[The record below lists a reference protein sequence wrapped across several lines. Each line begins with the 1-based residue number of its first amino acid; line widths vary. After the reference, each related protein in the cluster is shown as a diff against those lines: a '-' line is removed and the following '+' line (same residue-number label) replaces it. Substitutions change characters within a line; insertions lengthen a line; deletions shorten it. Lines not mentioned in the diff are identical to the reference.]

1 MIPEGQLDVLFS
13 SARPACRVY
22 FWMGRDRVNYERYR
36 IPTAPAPNVAK
47 HPSRFKVQVNRVQLA
62 VLLLRELIRYRG
74 DLPVVLSRPC
84 VYGVFSGP
92 TGGFLP
98 REQHCVGC
106 LRCTVQHPDIVQ
118 ILPNPA
124 HAGLGDSYFDSDKVA
139 TVLYE
144 AATGR
149 VPVRGAGYGGAFG
162 GSGWD
167 GMWTDMSEIVRP
179 TRDGIHGRET
189 ISTAVVIGR
198 IPRALEFDSA
208 GDLIDPMPPVV
219 TLPIPVLFDWIPDL
233 STQTTAL
240 RALQNAAGTL
250 QTLML
255 APPELA
261 LREGG
266 ACVPLVRPQEV
277 DRLLEGHPR
286 FGFVELHGWDRV
298 AYQRLHSALPDTVI
312 AVRLPLGQS
321 PLDLAA
327 HGVGVFHLAADYH
340 GRGTDQFALDAIRET
355 HDQLVKAG
363 LREQVTLIGSG
374 GFAAAEHVPKAI
386 IAGLDAVAL
395 DSALLIAFQARIVG
409 ELRRPG
415 EGGFQLPHFEEAW
428 GAQRIINLI
437 ASWRDQLLEVLGAMG
452 LRELR
457 RLRGEMGRA
466 MFQADLEREAFAG
479 IEGFEHGAP

>member
-1 MIPEGQLDVLFS
+1 
-13 SARPACRVY
+13 
-22 FWMGRDRVNYERYR
+22 MGRDGVSYERYR

-47 HPSRFKVQVNRVQLA
+47 HPSRFKVQVSRVQLA
-62 VLLLRELIRYRG
+62 ALLVRELVRYRG

-92 TGGFLP
+92 VGGFLP
-98 REQHCVGC
+98 REQLCVGC
-106 LRCTVQHPDIVQ
+106 LRCTVQHPDVVQ

-124 HAGLGDSYFDSDKVA
+124 HAALGDSYFDPDKVA

-189 ISTAVVIGR
+189 ISTAVAIGR
-198 IPRALEFDSA
+198 IPRALEFDPS
-208 GDLIDPMPPVV
+208 GDLIGPLPPVIN
-219 TLPIPVLFDWIPDL
+219 LPIPILFDWMPDL
-233 STQTTAL
+233 AMQPTAL
-240 RALQNAAGTL
+240 RALQIAAGTL

-255 APPELA
+255 APIELA
-261 LREGG
+261 LRQAG
-266 ACVPLVRPQEV
+266 ASVPLVKPPEL
-277 DRLLEGHPR
+277 DRLLEERYR
-286 FGFVELHGWDRV
+286 FGFVELDGWDPA
-298 AYQRLHSALPDTVI
+298 AYQRLRSALPDTVI

-321 PLDLAA
+321 PRDLAA

-355 HDQLVKAG
+355 HDQLVRTG

-374 GFAAAEHVPKAI
+374 GFTAAEHVPKAI
-386 IAGLDAVAL
+386 NAGLDAVAL
-395 DSALLIAFQARIVG
+395 DTALLIAWQARIVG
-409 ELRRPG
+409 ELRLPG
-415 EGGFQLPHFEEAW
+415 EGGFQLPSFEVAW
-428 GAQRIINLI
+428 GAQRVINLI

-457 RLRGEMGRA
+457 RLRGELGRA
-466 MFQADLEREAFAG
+466 MFQADLEQEAFAG
-479 IEGFEHGAP
+479 IEGFGHAAS

>member
-1 MIPEGQLDVLFS
+1 MS
-13 SARPACRVY
+13 
-22 FWMGRDRVNYERYR
+22 YERYR

-62 VLLLRELIRYRG
+62 ALLIRELVRYRG

-92 TGGFLP
+92 VGGFLP
-98 REQHCVGC
+98 REQLCVGC
-106 LRCTVQHPDIVQ
+106 LRCTVQHPDVVQ

-124 HAGLGDSYFDSDKVA
+124 HAALGDSYFDPDNVA

-189 ISTAVVIGR
+189 ISTAVTIGR
-198 IPRALEFDSA
+198 IPRALEFDPA
-208 GDLIDPMPPVV
+208 GDLIGPLPPVI
-219 TLPIPVLFDWIPDL
+219 TLPIPILFDWMPDL
-233 STQTTAL
+233 AMQPTAL
-240 RALQNAAGTL
+240 RALHSAADTL

-255 APPELA
+255 APTELA
-261 LREGG
+261 LRHGG
-266 ACVPLVRPQEV
+266 AYVPLVKPQEL
-277 DRLLEGHPR
+277 DRLLEERHR
-286 FGFVELHGWDRV
+286 FGLVELDGWDPA

-327 HGVGVFHLAADYH
+327 HGVGVFHLVADYH
-340 GRGTDQFALDAIRET
+340 GRGTDQFALDAIRGT
-355 HDQLVKAG
+355 HDQLVQAG

-374 GFAAAEHVPKAI
+374 GLTAAEHVPKAI

-395 DSALLIAFQARIVG
+395 DTALLIAWQARIAG
-409 ELRRPG
+409 ELRLPG
-415 EGGFQLPHFEEAW
+415 DGGFHLPSFEAAW

-457 RLRGEMGRA
+457 RLRGEIGRA

-479 IEGFEHGAP
+479 IEGFGHAAP

>member
-1 MIPEGQLDVLFS
+1 
-13 SARPACRVY
+13 
-22 FWMGRDRVNYERYR
+22 MGRDLMKYERYR

-47 HPSRFKVQVNRVQLA
+47 HPSRFKVRVSRVLLA
-62 VLLLRELIRYRG
+62 RLLLRELIRYRG

-98 REQHCVGC
+98 REQLCVGC
-106 LRCTVQHPDIVQ
+106 LRCTVEHPSVVQ

-124 HAGLGDSYFDSDKVA
+124 HAELGDSYFDSDKVA

-149 VPVRGAGYGGAFG
+149 VPVRGAGYGGGFG

-189 ISTAVVIGR
+189 ISTAVAIGR
-198 IPRALEFDSA
+198 IPRALEFDAA
-208 GDLIDPMPPVV
+208 GDLIGQVPPVM
-219 TLPIPVLFDWIPDL
+219 TLPIPILFDWMPDL
-233 STQTTAL
+233 AMQPTAL

-255 APPELA
+255 APTELA

-266 ACVPLVRPQEV
+266 ACVPLIRPHEL
-277 DRLLEGHPR
+277 DRLVEERHR
-286 FGFVELHGWDRV
+286 FGFVELDGWDPA

-340 GRGTDQFALDAIRET
+340 GRGTDQFALDAIRGT
-355 HDQLVKAG
+355 HDQLVQAG

-374 GFAAAEHVPKAI
+374 GFTAAEHVPKAI

-395 DSALLIAFQARIVG
+395 DSALLIALQARIVG

-415 EGGFQLPHFEEAW
+415 EGGFQLPPFELAW